1 MAKSKIIKE
10 LVNNEISLEIALKRI
25 YVLASD
31 LDNEQIK
38 LWAEKELY
46 GYLDEDNLPE
56 YRMFHGC
63 KLTYSGINGGF
74 QITNQPL
81 SLTWLKSSTIEKLS
95 VQKIYDPLSE
105 VEKFS
110 KTEQGVSRD
119 LSYLAGEVEQ
129 KTRNGWL
136 QGVQCV
142 KISQIIYPTEFA
154 RLLSSVSSKALK
166 ILIELDKQFG
176 CLDNLDIGSEK
187 IGKKEKSVLFDTLN
201 LIVNDNSTTK
211 EKTVIKNSNVGDN
224 NTIDKETSVEVS
236 PSVEVNSGEKK
247 SGLLSCIKRIFGRKE

>member
-25 YVLASD
+25 YVLASN

-63 KLTYSGINGGF
+63 KLTYSGINGRF

-81 SLTWLKSSTIEKLS
+81 SLTWLKSSTVERLS

-129 KTRNGWL
+129 KTRNGCI

-176 CLDNLDIGSEK
+176 CLDSLDIGSEK

-236 PSVEVNSGEKK
+236 PSLEVNSSEKK
-247 SGLLSCIKRIFGRKE
+247 NGFLSWIKRIFGRNK